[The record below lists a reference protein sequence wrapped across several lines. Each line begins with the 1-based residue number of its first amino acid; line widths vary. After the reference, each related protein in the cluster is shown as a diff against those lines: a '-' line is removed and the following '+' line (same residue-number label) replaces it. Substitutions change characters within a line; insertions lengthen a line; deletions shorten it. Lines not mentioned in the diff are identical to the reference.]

1 MTKKIDILIK
11 EPGQPWRLATV
22 EDTLPVYQQ
31 IVGGYIEGVTTTST
45 GVHIFANEEGKL
57 LGLEPNFWIHGDVI
71 VGTAFAVRSDE
82 EGEFQSVTPD
92 DLARFTDFPQ
102 YL

>member
-11 EPGQPWRLATV
+11 DPGQPWRLATV

-31 IVGGYIEGVTTTST
+31 IVGGYIEGVATTSI

-57 LGLEPNFWIHGDVI
+57 LGLEPNFGIHGDVI
-71 VGTAFAVRSDE
+71 VGTAFAVRDND
-82 EGEFQSVTPD
+82 EGEFESVTPD
-92 DLARFTDFPQ
+92 DFAWFTTWPQ